1 LLRTQ
6 YWFHKPL
13 KNFKKITKVF
23 KNAAVKYFRNEN
35 IVATIALQAHEGK
48 IMDIK
53 NLQNGLNNARNTDA
67 LKAQEKINTAATV
80 DSEKT
85 SKAPTDRVTLTS
97 VSSQI
102 RELEKR
108 AAVANTNNEAR
119 IAELKQAIAD
129 GTYKVDA
136 EKIADKLIKMEV
148 LFAKA

>member
-1 LLRTQ
+1 
-6 YWFHKPL
+6 
-13 KNFKKITKVF
+13 
-23 KNAAVKYFRNEN
+23 
-35 IVATIALQAHEGK
+35 
-48 IMDIK
+48 MDIK

-67 LKAQEKINTAATV
+67 LKAQEKINTTGNL
-80 DSEKT
+80 DTEKS

-108 AAVANTNNEAR
+108 AAAANTNNEAR
-119 IAELKQAIAD
+119 IAELKKAIAD

>member
-1 LLRTQ
+1 
-6 YWFHKPL
+6 
-13 KNFKKITKVF
+13 
-23 KNAAVKYFRNEN
+23 
-35 IVATIALQAHEGK
+35 
-48 IMDIK
+48 MDIK